1 MIIVRQEEKKDVD
14 AVRALH
20 LTASSTSEKANLVDA
35 LRATN
40 YYDRELSLV
49 AEEDDKMV
57 GHILFTRVVIK
68 EGNRNY
74 PALSLATLAVSPE
87 YQEDID
93 SLLITK
99 GLERCKYL
107 GYKLVTVLGNAAY
120 YKRFGFEDASSHEII
135 APLGFLEESFMIY
148 PLSTLSS
155 DIKGTVVYPRE
166 FNKVS
171 N

>member
-20 LTASSTSEKANLVDA
+20 LTASQTSEKANLVDA

-49 AEEDDKMV
+49 AEKSDEMV

-68 EGNRNY
+68 EGNHNY

-87 YQEDID
+87 VEDEVD
-93 SLLITK
+93 VLLITK

-107 GYKLVTVLGNAAY
+107 GYKLVTVLGNPAY
-120 YKRFGFEDASSHEII
+120 YKRFGFEDATLYEIT
-135 APLGFLEESFMIY
+135 APAGFVEEPFMIY
-148 PLSTLSS
+148 PLSPLAN
-155 DIKGTVVYPRE
+155 DIKGTAVYPRE
-166 FNKVS
+166 FS
-171 N
+171 RL